1 MENKQVKLSS
11 KYPLMGLLTI
21 MLLVFGACGST
32 DKEKKDDRS
41 LTQRKS
47 PVKKVSTA
55 DRLYNAIVM
64 ETKSRGWGIE
74 TASQKLYIVSTTYET
89 INPRFRKRRIM
100 RVLVLPRGGALRIKV
115 EYERN
120 TGTEK
125 APEWAEVFDD
135 VTQSRA
141 RKEELLLG
149 RAIEKRFQRMR
160 R

>member
-11 KYPLMGLLTI
+11 KYPVMGLLTI
-21 MLLVFGACGST
+21 MLLGIGACGSM
-32 DKEKKDDRS
+32 DKDEKEDRS

-47 PVKKVSTA
+47 PVKQVSTA
-55 DRLYNAIVM
+55 DRLYRAIM
-64 ETKSRGWGIE
+64 IETKSRGWEVE
-74 TASQKLYIVSTTYET
+74 TASQKHYIVSTTYET

-120 TGTEK
+120 TGTGEV
-125 APEWAEVFDD
+125 PEWVEVFDD
-135 VTQSRA
+135 VTQARA